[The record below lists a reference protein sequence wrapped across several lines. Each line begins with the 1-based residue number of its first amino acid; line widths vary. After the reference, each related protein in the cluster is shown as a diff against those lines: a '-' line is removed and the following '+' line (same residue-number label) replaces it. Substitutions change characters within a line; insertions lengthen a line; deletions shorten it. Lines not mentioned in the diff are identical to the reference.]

1 MLSSA
6 GVQFLTEDYLPQI
19 KAPVLVLHSD
29 DDPIVPSYLGE
40 RLVNTTIT
48 RGKKNIELL
57 RFGEEHR
64 LRHRYIY
71 RAPGVEEL
79 VQEFVQKTLQFR
91 KNNFK

>member
-40 RLVNTTIT
+40 RQVNTTIT
-48 RGKKNIELL
+48 RGKKNIDLV
-57 RFGEEHR
+57 RFGAEHR
-64 LRHRYIY
+64 LRHRHIY

-79 VQEFVQKTLQFR
+79 VQQFLQKTRQFQ
-91 KNNFK
+91 KNNFD